1 MVLRRWFLRCLARL
15 RFSLHYEVAID
26 VRSVIYL
33 TSNASDVG
41 RFRPFPVSC
50 LLAMVVNGLGTG
62 GLALR
67 VLLAWVFCRWHL
79 GAAAELLA
87 LIKGGPR

>member
-1 MVLRRWFLRCLARL
+1 MAFAVLLCRQEMDVPSSVVFRCLVRT
-15 RFSLHYEVAID
+15 RFSLRYEVVAID
-26 VRSVIYL
+26 VRWVIYL

-50 LLAMVVNGLGTG
+50 LLAMVVNGSRTG

-67 VLLAWVFCRWHL
+67 VL
-79 GAAAELLA
+79 
-87 LIKGGPR
+87 